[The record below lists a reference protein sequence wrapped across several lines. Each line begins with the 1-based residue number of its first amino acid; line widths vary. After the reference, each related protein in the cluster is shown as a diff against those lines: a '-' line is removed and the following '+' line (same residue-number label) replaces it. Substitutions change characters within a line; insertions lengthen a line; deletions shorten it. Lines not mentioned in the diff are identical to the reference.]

1 MLSVTQTLFAGL
13 PILAIL
19 VLMLGFRWSAAW
31 AGSVGLLLAVALATL
46 VFGFGT
52 RLLPELGVVGAVGGG
67 LMEAVFSAATI
78 LWIIFPALCIHEL
91 QQASGAIDKMRNA
104 ISSLS
109 TDPRI
114 TALLIAWFFAL
125 FMEGAAGFG
134 TAAALAAPFL
144 VSMGFG
150 KVEAVAIVLIGHGIG
165 VSFGAIGAPILPL
178 AAATPFSALELSS
191 SVAAY
196 HGLLGWLMAFVV
208 MLFINQATPQQAAMQ
223 RSIWFST
230 LAAAVLFLLP
240 FYLIARYVGPE
251 LPTLGG
257 SLVGAAI
264 FVPCLLLWRKR
275 QVLSPGPGPGLG
287 SGPGAGA
294 DPGAASSR
302 QRQGIA
308 GLASAGAPY
317 LVLTGLIL
325 LTRLVT
331 PIQETLSNLVLQ
343 WQFNVFEGQ
352 VAYLYHPGTL
362 LFVSFIVGAWW
373 QRALLGNKPQ
383 AEMANAMY
391 RALRRLV
398 PVAFA
403 LIAMLGLSRIMVHAE
418 MIETLAISAAAS
430 AGNLWPLFVPF
441 VGVLGTFVTGS
452 ATASNI
458 LFGQFQQASAEQ
470 SGFSS
475 LGLLGA
481 QGFGAAIGNLIAPH
495 NIIAACGVVGLSGK
509 EGEVLRRTLG
519 VTFVY
524 TLLGGLLA
532 LFVFA

>member
-1 MLSVTQTLFAGL
+1 MQTVLAGL

-19 VLMLGFRWSAAW
+19 VLMLGFRWSAVR

-52 RLLPELGVVGAVGGG
+52 RVLPELGVTGAVAGS
-67 LMEAVFSAATI
+67 LMEAVFGAATI
-78 LWIIFPALCIHEL
+78 LWIIFPALCIHEF
-91 QQASGAIDKMRNA
+91 QQASGAIQRMQDA

-109 TDPRI
+109 ADPRI

-150 KVEAVAIVLIGHGIG
+150 KVEAVTIVLIGHGIG

-178 AAATPFSALELSS
+178 AAVTPFSAIELSS
-191 SVAAY
+191 SIAAY
-196 HGLLGWLMAFVV
+196 HGLLGWLMAFFV
-208 MLFINQATPQQAAMQ
+208 MFFINRAIPQQAA
-223 RSIWFST
+223 RPGSVWLWT

-257 SLVGAAI
+257 SLLGAAI
-264 FVPCLLLWRKR
+264 FVPCLLWWRQRKAPTPGKAGATGH
-275 QVLSPGPGPGLG
+275 QSPGIGEI
-287 SGPGAGA
+287 AT
-294 DPGAASSR
+294 AS
-302 QRQGIA
+302 
-308 GLASAGAPY
+308 APY

-325 LTRLVT
+325 LTRLIT
-331 PIQETLSNLVLQ
+331 PLQETLSKIVLQ
-343 WQFNVFEGQ
+343 WQFNVFQGQ

-362 LFVSFIVGAWW
+362 LFVSFIGGAWW
-373 QRALLGNKPQ
+373 QRTLIGSENMPT
-383 AEMANAMY
+383 EMSNAMY

-398 PVAFA
+398 PVAIA
-403 LIAMLGLSRIMVHAE
+403 LTAMLGLSRIMVHAE

-430 AGNLWPLFVPF
+430 AGSLWPLFAPF

-458 LFGQFQQASAEQ
+458 LFTEFQQASAEQ
-470 SGFSS
+470 SGFSP

-481 QGFGAAIGNLIAPH
+481 QGVGAAVGNLIAPH
-495 NIIAACGVVGLSGK
+495 NIIAASGVVGLSGR
-509 EGEVLRRTLG
+509 ENEVLQRTLG

-524 TLLGGLLA
+524 ALLGGLLA